1 MLYFPE
7 VKLLRVDGDVVEAS
21 SQISLVCSISSINLK
36 NYKSSLVRHVFIF
49 ESKGGKR
56 LLGVP
61 TEIDRTIQYLFELSI
76 EHVTK
81 AFDDKYSNP
90 LPPS

>member
-61 TEIDRTIQYLFELSI
+61 TILDR
-76 EHVTK
+76 VV
-81 AFDDKYSNP
+81 
-90 LPPS
+90 